1 VTRPLDLSLYLVT
14 DTALCGDRGVVETVR
29 AALPGGVTAV
39 QVRAP
44 SATTREL
51 CALSLA
57 VHQVLA
63 GSGVPLLV
71 NDRLDV
77 ALAVGAEGVHL
88 GQDDLAPEHARRL
101 GGPDLL
107 IGLSVS
113 TLEQVARTTTLP
125 HGWLDYLGVGPVHAT
140 ATKPEAAAP
149 LGLSGT
155 AQLVAAS
162 PLPCVAIGGIGA
174 GNAAA
179 VRATGVAGL
188 AVVSAVCAAADPAS
202 AAAALLADGARRR

>member
-1 VTRPLDLSLYLVT
+1 
-14 DTALCGDRGVVETVR
+14 
-29 AALPGGVTAV
+29 VTAV

-51 CALSLA
+51 CALSIA
-57 VHQVLA
+57 VQEVLA
-63 GSGVPLLV
+63 GSGIPLLV

-101 GGPDLL
+101 AGPDLL

-113 TLEQVARTTTLP
+113 TLEQVARAASLP
-125 HGWLDYLGVGPVHAT
+125 HGWLDYLGVGPVEAT

-149 LGLSGT
+149 LGLRGT

-162 PLPCVAIGGIGA
+162 QLPCVAIGGISA
-174 GNAAA
+174 ANAAA
-179 VRATGVAGL
+179 LRATGVAGL
-188 AVVSAVCAAADPAS
+188 AVVSAICAAADPAS
-202 AAAALLADGARRR
+202 AAAALLADGAGRP